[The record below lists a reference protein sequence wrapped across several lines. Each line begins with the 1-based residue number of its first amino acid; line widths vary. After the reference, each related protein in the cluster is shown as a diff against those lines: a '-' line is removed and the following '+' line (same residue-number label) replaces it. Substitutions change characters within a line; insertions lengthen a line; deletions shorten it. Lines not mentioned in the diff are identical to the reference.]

1 VIALKGDCHQLTAPH
16 AQLSTSPKAASMKA
30 FKVSSAR
37 SDRATS
43 AA

>member
-1 VIALKGDCHQLTAPH
+1 VIALKGDCHQFTAPH
-16 AQLSTSPKAASMKA
+16 SQLSTSPEAASMKA